1 MDYLSWD
8 LAILS
13 RAIAYSNLSAASAH
27 VGLSQPQLSRI
38 VAKLEEQLGLT
49 LLDRETR
56 RKSSWTPAAYRLA
69 DIYTKTFQT
78 FRAEIG
84 ALAGG
89 LVPHE
94 LRIGT
99 LEGLVDRA
107 MAFGHEVLD
116 KTSVMVVHLD
126 VLDTSFLEER
136 FAKNDLDVVFT
147 ALSGDTRK
155 TRFAKDLGYQTID
168 RIEMPTKA
176 TTGGAL
182 ADAKPLSVFSAF
194 EYATQAPKGAPTE
207 KAFVSNSLRLR
218 QDWLESYGGVGT
230 LPSPVRAERGRSKHE
245 VTAVV
250 LAHESLPVSLWHE
263 LESFL

>member
-8 LAILS
+8 LSILA
-13 RAIAYSNLSAASAH
+13 RATAYSNLSAASEH

-69 DIYTKTFQT
+69 DIYTKTFQN
-78 FRAEIG
+78 FRTEVST
-84 ALAGG
+84 LAGG

-99 LEGLVDRA
+99 LEGLIDRA
-107 MAFGHEVLD
+107 MAFGRTILE

-126 VLDTSFLEER
+126 VLDTSYLEER
-136 FAKNDLDVVFT
+136 FAKNDLDLIFT
-147 ALSGDTRK
+147 ARDDETRK
-155 TRFAKDLGYQTID
+155 TRFAKDLGYQSID
-168 RIEMPTKA
+168 LIETSPKGTDKN
-176 TTGGAL
+176 AL
-182 ADAKPLSVFSAF
+182 RVFSAF
-194 EYATQAPKGAPTE
+194 EYATQAPKGPPTE

-218 QDWLESYGGVGT
+218 QDWLAAYGGKGT
-230 LPSPVRAERGRSKHE
+230 LPSPVRSARSGSKHE
-245 VTAVV
+245 VIAVV
-250 LAHESLPVSLWHE
+250 LAHESLPVSLWLE
-263 LESFL
+263 LESYL